1 MAAVAQETLDAA
13 QTAER
18 EGRLRVAQENQA
30 YTDLFQGDMRAQLEA
45 GKITVDDIKAATAT
59 PAGMAEDIEQ
69 HQIVRA
75 NSVTL
80 VGLTDVRY
88 NGKTGR
94 VVKLPDQQN
103 GRVKIE
109 LDDPVEPALTAINV
123 YSANILSSASADAL
137 LSKSCL

>member
-1 MAAVAQETLDAA
+1 M
-13 QTAER
+13 
-18 EGRLRVAQENQA
+18 G
-30 YTDLFQGDMRAQLEA
+30 
-45 GKITVDDIKAATAT
+45 
-59 PAGMAEDIEQ
+59 EDIEQ
-69 HQIVRA
+69 HQIA
-75 NSVTL
+75 QASSVTL
-80 VGLTDVRY
+80 VGLKDVRY

-103 GRVKIE
+103 GRLKIE